1 MYLPS
6 AGQLSVPLLLQMQ
19 EVMIQGMWGND
30 VLALPHCGAEL
41 TEDGELVYLGPRIRM
56 GMCEGTP
63 TLVMPHTTSGR
74 CDYFGR
80 FVNRHALLALEAPSM
95 LWPCHG

>member
-1 MYLPS
+1 MLSLP
-6 AGQLSVPLLLQMQ
+6 QMQ

-80 FVNRHALLALEAPSM
+80 FVNRHALLAL
-95 LWPCHG
+95 